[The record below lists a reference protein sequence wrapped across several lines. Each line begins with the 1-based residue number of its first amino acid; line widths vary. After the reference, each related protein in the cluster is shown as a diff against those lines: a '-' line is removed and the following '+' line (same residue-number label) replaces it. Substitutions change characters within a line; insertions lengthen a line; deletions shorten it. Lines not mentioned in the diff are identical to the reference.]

1 LELAPFQALEKDVEH
16 APLFELLQ
24 IFLTK
29 TADAYLAWE
38 KTHGALLKKLGK
50 LSGRLPLLP
59 QLANVGMALFSCL

>member
-1 LELAPFQALEKDVEH
+1 MELAPVQALEKDSEH

-29 TADAYLAWE
+29 TVDAYLAWE

-50 LSGRLPLLP
+50 LSGRLCQCWEGVVLLH
-59 QLANVGMALFSCL
+59 VR